1 MANFWENDEVAGGQ
15 SPARINFWDRD
26 ALSGDPQM
34 LESTAPAPQP
44 EAWNP
49 LLGLSRDVVNG
60 VPILGPMY
68 TGAVDAVTTNI
79 AGMLTG
85 EDPQAIKDRVYSRQD
100 QYEAE
105 NPVLSTVGQ
114 MAGGVAAMAPLGM
127 TAAGAKAFGVAPGQG
142 LLSRLLYGAG
152 SGGAI
157 SGVDSLARGNSPQD
171 AFLTGLAGSAF
182 GAAGGAAA
190 PYIGAAF
197 SKAGDIGRK
206 ALGLTPQP
214 GNVGISRPAADLLTD
229 TLMADNTLGNQAA
242 ANMSQAGPRAMMA
255 DAGPNMTSLLDTAIQ
270 SSGPGA
276 RIATEAIE
284 NRASGSYDDI
294 VRALAH
300 SLGEPQGVYTTS
312 NALRTGT
319 AQARDDA
326 YKAAYGSAIDY
337 SGDAG
342 RNIEALMSRVPS
354 SAIDAAKKMM
364 QAEGVQS
371 QQMFASIADDGSVVI
386 NRMPDVRELD
396 YITRA
401 LNKVASSTEGSG
413 AFGKM
418 DDLGRIYSNLSR
430 QIRTATKEAAP
441 AYANALETAATPLQQ
456 KEALEF
462 GASLLRPSM
471 ARDEAADIISG
482 LTGPQRQF
490 AKQGVASDIDEA
502 LANVR
507 ALVSN
512 PNIDAQAARNAV
524 QDLSTAA
531 ARSKIA
537 LLMDDEAASSALFRQ
552 LDEAQQSL
560 MLRANTATNSK
571 TYARTALNDTVR
583 GYVEDGAVNQALQ
596 GKPFNAAQSIIQA
609 LTGRDARGKKAM
621 TDKVYA
627 EIAQL
632 LTQSPDQAMDLISGL
647 ATRQMTAGN
656 PRFGASLA
664 PGAANATT
672 QQISEMLLGRV
683 PQ

>member
-1 MANFWENDEVAGGQ
+1 MANFWENDEVVGGQ
-15 SPARINFWDRD
+15 SPARVNFWEQD
-26 ALSGDPQM
+26 ALSGDPKM
-34 LESTAPAPQP
+34 LTSTAPEPVP

-49 LLGLSRDVVNG
+49 VLGFSRDLVNG
-60 VPILGPMY
+60 IPILGPAY
-68 TGAVDAVTTNI
+68 TGAVDAVTTNL

-85 EDPQAIKDRVYSRQD
+85 EDPQAIKDRVYGRQD

-105 NPVLSTVGQ
+105 NPLLSSAGQ
-114 MAGGVAAMAPLGM
+114 MTGGVAAMAPLGM
-127 TAAGAKAFGVAPGQG
+127 TAAGAKAFGAGPGQA
-142 LLSRLLYGAG
+142 LLSRLLWGGG
-152 SGGAI
+152 SGMAVSGA
-157 SGVDSLARGNSPQD
+157 DSIARGND
-171 AFLTGLAGSAF
+171 LETAGLTALGGGLLGAG
-182 GAAGGAAA
+182 GGAAA
-190 PYIGAAF
+190 PYLGAAF

-206 ALGLTPQP
+206 ALGLAPAP
-214 GNVGISRPAADLLTD
+214 GNAGISRPAADLLTD

-242 ANMSQAGPRAMMA
+242 VNMSQAGPRAMMA
-255 DAGPNMTSLLDTAIQ
+255 DAGPNMASLLDTAIQ

-276 RIATEAIE
+276 RVATEAIE

-294 VRALAH
+294 VKALAE
-300 SLGEPQGVYTTS
+300 SLGEPQGVYTTT
-312 NALRTGT
+312 NALRSGT

-337 SGDAG
+337 SGEAG
-342 RNIEALMSRVPS
+342 RNIENLMSRVPS

-371 QQMFASIADDGSVVI
+371 QQMFARIADDGSVVI

-396 YITRA
+396 YITRG

-418 DDLGRIYSNLSR
+418 DDLGRIYSNLAR
-430 QIRTATKEAAP
+430 EIRSATKEAAP

-462 GASLLRPSM
+462 GSTLLRPSM
-471 ARDEAADIISG
+471 ARDEAADVISG
-482 LTGPQRQF
+482 LTGPQREF
-490 AKQGVASDIDEA
+490 AKQGVASQIDEA

-507 ALVSN
+507 GLVSN
-512 PNIDAQAARNAV
+512 PNIDAQAARKAV
-524 QDLSTAA
+524 QDLSTVA

-571 TYARTALNDTVR
+571 TYARTALNDTVKS
-583 GYVEDGAVNQALQ
+583 YVNDGAVNQALNAE
-596 GKPFNAAQSIIQA
+596 PINAAKSIVQA
-609 LTGRDARGKKAM
+609 LTGRDARGKKAIS
-621 TDKVYA
+621 DKIYA

-647 ATRQMTAGN
+647 ATRQMAAGN

-664 PGAANATT
+664 PGAANAAT
-672 QQISEMLLGRV
+672 QQIAEILLGNV
-683 PQ
+683 TQ